1 MLFLQLTNHDISQK
15 IIFREETLL
24 FLRLLGIETKTRRFR
39 RRFLKLTHQ
48 GFDIL
53 IAISNFALLRL
64 EPILKSQDLFIQVDE
79 SLLIVCLR
87 RLYENFFG
95 ILQFLGQFAVF
106 GLILGQLVELR
117 FLSDQLFFKVSSLS
131 AQAFNFR

>member
-1 MLFLQLTNHDISQK
+1 MFLQLTNHDISQK

-39 RRFLKLTHQ
+39 RRFLKLAHQ
-48 GFDIL
+48 RFDIL

-87 RLYENFFG
+87 RLYKNLFS

-117 FLSDQLFFKVSSLS
+117 FLSGQLFFKVNSFS
-131 AQAFNFR
+131 AEAFNFR

>member
-24 FLRLLGIETKTRRFR
+24 FLRLLGIETKTRRLR

-87 RLYENFFG
+87 RLYKNFFG